1 MNVILDYDVGNLDS
15 VQRGFERAGIPTII
29 SKDKKIISKA
39 TSLILPGV
47 GAFGDAMEA
56 LKKSGLIPLI
66 LEHVNQ
72 KKFLFGICL
81 GMQLLYE
88 RGYEYGTHDGLGIL
102 KGDVVYLDIAL
113 KVPHMGWN
121 SLSFVKNDPLLKF
134 IKEEDQVYFVHSYY
148 VVSDGDEYLATTEYG
163 VRIPAIVRKGNV
175 IATQFHP
182 EKSGIVGANI
192 LKAYEEVIR
201 WLSILQSI

>member
-15 VQRGFERAGIPTII
+15 VQRGFERAGIKTII
-29 SKDKKIISKA
+29 SKDPLVIRQA

-47 GAFGDAMEA
+47 GAFGDAMNA

-66 LEHVNQ
+66 IDHVNQ

-88 RGYEYGTHDGLGIL
+88 KGYEYGVHEGLGIL
-102 KGDVVYLDIAL
+102 KGQVVYLDVDL

-121 SLSFVKNDPLLKF
+121 ALNMKKQDPL
-134 IKEEDQVYFVHSYY
+134 IQYIDEGDQVYFVHSYY
-148 VVSDGDEYLATTEYG
+148 VQSSGEEWVATTEYG
-163 VRIPAIVRKGNV
+163 VTIPAIVRKNNV
-175 IATQFHP
+175 VATQFHP
-182 EKSGIVGANI
+182 EKSGIVGANL
-192 LKAYEEVIR
+192 LKGYQEVIA
-201 WLSILQSI
+201 

>member
-29 SKDKKIISKA
+29 SKDKKVIRKA

-66 LEHVNQ
+66 LDHVNQ
-72 KKFLFGICL
+72 RKFLFGICL

-102 KGDVVYLDIAL
+102 KGDVIYLDIDL

-121 SLSFVKNDPLLKF
+121 TLSIIKNDPLLKY
-134 IKEEDQVYFVHSYY
+134 IQEEDQVYFVHSYY
-148 VVSDGDEYLATTEYG
+148 VKSSGDEYLSTTEYG
-163 VRIPAIVRKGNV
+163 VTIPAIVRKGNV

-182 EKSGIVGANI
+182 EKSGIVGANL

-201 WLSILQSI
+201 